1 MRNVRGL
8 FFLLLL
14 SALASCREKTADDFP
29 VWGLDVSRHQ
39 QNVDWEKV
47 VEHEKPWFVF
57 IKATEGT
64 LIVDPTY
71 DQPGGR
77 LCRLPG
83 GQGRVRSPV
92 CLPLFSKKLELILP
106 VLDIEQH
113 RFMTDPKRSVREA
126 KAFCDEIRRYYGADP
141 IIYCS
146 THFYETYLKKE
157 FSPDRYT
164 LWIADYRGCPRIKWR
179 IWQHTD
185 SHSLPGIR
193 GKVDRNVFAGSEQ
206 EFKKLIL

>member
-1 MRNVRGL
+1 M
-8 FFLLLL
+8 
-14 SALASCREKTADDFP
+14 
-29 VWGLDVSRHQ
+29 
-39 QNVDWEKV
+39 
-47 VEHEKPWFVF
+47 
-57 IKATEGT
+57 
-64 LIVDPTY
+64 
-71 DQPGGR
+71 
-77 LCRLPG
+77 
-83 GQGRVRSPV
+83 
-92 CLPLFSKKLELILP
+92 
-106 VLDIEQH
+106 
-113 RFMTDPKRSVREA
+113 A